1 MTVVRADREQHR
13 LHDRRCLR
21 QRVSHPPCLHIL
33 SILIFIFYLTYIC
46 CSAKTSALQD
56 LQLHF
61 NCGIGQLAHAVH
73 SNGGS
78 VSDQCKALLLDST
91 FATLTNVNF
100 DSARFLDYLKRS
112 HEVRNEL
119 KAQAAALGVDVSSIK
134 GPAEFEYNES
144 EDFLLLEAKLQGVLN
159 RKKRM
164 GDDNA
169 MVVRE
174 MAMVTFRQ
182 LF

>member
-1 MTVVRADREQHR
+1 M
-13 LHDRRCLR
+13 
-21 QRVSHPPCLHIL
+21 
-33 SILIFIFYLTYIC
+33 
-46 CSAKTSALQD
+46 
-56 LQLHF
+56 
-61 NCGIGQLAHAVH
+61 
-73 SNGGS
+73 
-78 VSDQCKALLLDST
+78 SDQCKALLLDST